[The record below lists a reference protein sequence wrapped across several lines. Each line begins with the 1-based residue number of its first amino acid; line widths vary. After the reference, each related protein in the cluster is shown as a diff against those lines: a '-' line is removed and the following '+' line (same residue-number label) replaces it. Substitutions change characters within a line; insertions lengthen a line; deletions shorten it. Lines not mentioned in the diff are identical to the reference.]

1 MSIFGADGYKYF
13 GAAKNLPK
21 VREMLQKE
29 VPIQAPKASL
39 KEMSKNIDA
48 VYLGLTADDFLEEI
62 EAQAEIELRSSEAA
76 IEL

>member
-48 VYLGLTADDFLEEI
+48 VYLGLTVDDFLEEI